1 MCLEKILGI
10 KGASVPLSLSFF
22 CHEREYFALAIFSR
36 SCLFTSEARE
46 VSEGRRSGLIHNFP
60 RGKEERKKRRL
71 RLGWRIAILV
81 DLLI

>member
-36 SCLFTSEARE
+36 PLSVYEARE

-60 RGKEERKKRRL
+60 RGKEERKERRL